1 MSTGIAVM
9 AKAPRAGQCK
19 TRLQP
24 LLSPAQS
31 AAISVAFL
39 ADITGNL
46 ALAARS
52 AAIVPYVAFAPAG
65 TEALFDGILAPA
77 TRLLLADGSLPAPD
91 GVEKFGRCLLH
102 ALHAILA
109 EGHEAAIVLNADSPT
124 LPTRCLL
131 AAHEI
136 LAAPGDRA
144 VIGAAEDGGYYLLGV
159 KKPHAALLKN
169 IDWSTDRV
177 AGQTRARA
185 REAELP
191 LFELETWYDV
201 DDPQAFA
208 RLVGELS
215 APGGV
220 SPAGAYAAPH
230 TAARLAEMGFL
241 KNADWMAGAAA

>member
-9 AKAPRAGQCK
+9 AKAPRAGHCK

-31 AAISVAFL
+31 AAISAAFL
-39 ADITGNL
+39 ADVTGNL
-46 ALAARS
+46 SLASQS
-52 AAIVPYVAFAPAG
+52 ASIVPYVAYAPAG
-65 TEALFDGILAPA
+65 AESLFDGILAPG
-77 TRLLLADGSLPAPD
+77 TRLLLADGSPPVPD

-102 ALHAILA
+102 ALQALLA
-109 EGHEAAIVLNADSPT
+109 LGHDSAIVLNADSPT

-131 AAHEI
+131 DAHHI
-136 LAAPGDRA
+136 LSEPGDRA
-144 VIGAAEDGGYYLLGV
+144 VLGAAEDGGYYLLGV

-185 REAELP
+185 RSADLP

-208 RLVGELS
+208 RLVRELS
-215 APGGV
+215 GPGLPPG
-220 SPAGAYAAPH
+220 GAYAAPH
-230 TAARLAEMGFL
+230 TASRLAEMGFFETT
-241 KNADWMAGAAA
+241 AWMPGAAA